1 MKRIIVLML
10 ALLIVP
16 AFSNPALAIDLPP
29 QNPLKMTLTQP
40 TQAEIDNA
48 RLNDFATIKVLTENG
63 RDDGDFAGI
72 EWINQSNYAN
82 VQKTTKY
89 KTMIFEFQ
97 IGPYIGHISTE
108 QFRTPGAPGEEV
120 IDKVTVTREALVNA
134 YSKQAN
140 RQAVEEALDTEA
152 YLYIRAWI
160 VIYTDGNGDGI
171 AQKNEISEIITEKDQ
186 INTKAAIFAEK
197 YKQDM
202 RSRFQQIPINGGKKP
217 DFYPTP
223 EGSSEWQ
230 ESYLECAA
238 TYTGEPGEEITFPVN
253 LYNIGT
259 KASTDYRA
267 VWDGQGKD
275 PSVGWKGDNPP
286 FKATGTTED
295 GEETDL
301 ITLDKGEFKTFEVTV
316 TVPEQTSKL
325 HFLANVNGETP
336 KTEQIREN
344 NSMVIIIEP
353 AGIDLAVSSPKIMQ
367 EGALKGQKA
376 TVTVPLTSFRNDT
389 KDKPVEGEI
398 NWQWTQADGVT
409 VIESGSKTV
418 TLSPGDQD
426 RITVTVTGYP
436 GDTFWVIGEIM
447 PTTDH
452 DIDLS
457 NNITKTKVYITLKK
471 PPATPPA
478 TKEDPSPGTRVNLR
492 D

>member
-1 MKRIIVLML
+1 ML
-10 ALLIVP
+10 ALLLVP
-16 AFSNPALAIDLPP
+16 AFSTPVLAIDLPP
-29 QNPLKMTLTQP
+29 QNPLKMTLSQP
-40 TQAEIDNA
+40 TQAEIDDA
-48 RLNDFATIKVLTENG
+48 RENDFKTIKVLTDTGEDNG
-63 RDDGDFAGI
+63 NFAGI

-82 VQKTTKY
+82 TQKTTKY
-89 KTMIFEFQ
+89 KTVVFEFQ
-97 IGPYIGHISTE
+97 IGPYKGHIDGA
-108 QFRTPGAPGEEV
+108 QFRTPGAPGQEL
-120 IDKVTVTREALVNA
+120 IDKVTVTREALIEC
-134 YSKQAN
+134 YRKQGD
-140 RQAVEEALDTEA
+140 REAVIEAIDTEA

-230 ESYLECAA
+230 PSYKECAA

-316 TVPEQTSKL
+316 TVP
-325 HFLANVNGETP
+325 
-336 KTEQIREN
+336 
-344 NSMVIIIEP
+344 
-353 AGIDLAVSSPKIMQ
+353 D
-367 EGALKGQKA
+367 KA
-376 TVTVPLTSFRNDT
+376 TKLYFMSNTDGKTPEAEKILTTTS
-389 KDKPVEGEI
+389 
-398 NWQWTQADGVT
+398 WQLL
-409 VIESGSKTV
+409 
-418 TLSPGDQD
+418 LS
-426 RITVTVTGYP
+426 
-436 GDTFWVIGEIM
+436 
-447 PTTDH
+447 
-452 DIDLS
+452 L
-457 NNITKTKVYITLKK
+457 KV
-471 PPATPPA
+471 
-478 TKEDPSPGTRVNLR
+478 
-492 D
+492 